1 MLDIKILG
9 PGCANMVSARKLA
22 AQGSS
27 TIKLISI

>member
-22 AQGSS
+22 DQGSGK
-27 TIKLISI
+27 TLKLIS